1 MATRSVKKAGTE
13 FKKTTASVKKST
25 AAIDKTV
32 AATSKSSSGF
42 KKLASDIGKVALGV
56 NQSLGVLRSFRGVL
70 DSTAGGL
77 LRAHDANVVALNSI
91 RPFTESVEEA
101 TLVHNMFRE
110 SAINTGVGV
119 EALSD
124 TFKNLRVATESAGFG
139 VGKVVGLT
147 QDLAKTLRASGT
159 TVGAASGALRQL
171 GQAFSAGAL
180 RGEEFNSI
188 MENMALLATGLE
200 VSLGVGRGELRALA
214 MQGKITSDAL
224 SDAIEIAG
232 EKADKIIKGMAATFS
247 TLGTS
252 MSTVLGQAV
261 EGSTTFEIFSSV
273 VESFDKSLKSGNKA
287 IAEFISILIDTV
299 SGIVAVGAALATYF
313 VIKKAITAVVVA
325 FTFLKTALVAA
336 RVAMIAFNLTNPI
349 GWMLTLTTLVASV
362 TKMFGLWG
370 DEAEEVSKK
379 VDGLTQDVK
388 KIDVAFEH
396 LGVTISTKTGLKTVY
411 EDLKKTNEEI
421 IKLIPNAFIID
432 NMWKELSKSH
442 PLQTFGGFDL
452 TSNVYN
458 EIDERVAKVQ
468 ELADIYEKLDKLKID
483 KGLLGKAKKIVD
495 QEKINA
501 LTLKE
506 IELTLKSNGYMSDSA
521 RLAKIIYDNLNNA
534 KEKNI
539 KQLTQEMTLQER
551 ILALLKDTNKTIDE
565 RKLRDRV
572 VEGAITQAVMD
583 GNVDVV
589 NELSRG
595 DSKIDRDIE
604 LFDLQQESEKEKRQ
618 DAIEFYDLS
627 LLQFQEMNNRVSDIP
642 SIVSGFGS
650 NLYGRI
656 GESFENK
663 SFGLQDVSLI
673 TGDLLGQINESIYS
687 KSFEGLASKIVGES
701 PEQIAAREQ
710 LEAAKRQLDATN
722 KSVLPWLA

>member
-1 MATRSVKKAGTE
+1 MAGNAPRIKVTVDAREVKALKENLDKLSKSSGRYTKESKKSNVASKAVSGALKKTASSTNMATRSVKKAGTE

-232 EKADKIIKGMAATFS
+232 EKADKNY
-247 TLGTS
+247 
-252 MSTVLGQAV
+252 Q
-261 EGSTTFEIFSSV
+261 
-273 VESFDKSLKSGNKA
+273 GNGCN
-287 IAEFISILIDTV
+287 L
-299 SGIVAVGAALATYF
+299 
-313 VIKKAITAVVVA
+313 
-325 FTFLKTALVAA
+325 
-336 RVAMIAFNLTNPI
+336 FNA
-349 GWMLTLTTLVASV
+349 GH
-362 TKMFGLWG
+362 
-370 DEAEEVSKK
+370 
-379 VDGLTQDVK
+379 
-388 KIDVAFEH
+388 IDVN
-396 LGVTISTKTGLKTVY
+396 GVRS
-411 EDLKKTNEEI
+411 
-421 IKLIPNAFIID
+421 
-432 NMWKELSKSH
+432 
-442 PLQTFGGFDL
+442 
-452 TSNVYN
+452 
-458 EIDERVAKVQ
+458 
-468 ELADIYEKLDKLKID
+468 
-483 KGLLGKAKKIVD
+483 
-495 QEKINA
+495 
-501 LTLKE
+501 
-506 IELTLKSNGYMSDSA
+506 
-521 RLAKIIYDNLNNA
+521 
-534 KEKNI
+534 
-539 KQLTQEMTLQER
+539 
-551 ILALLKDTNKTIDE
+551 
-565 RKLRDRV
+565 
-572 VEGAITQAVMD
+572 
-583 GNVDVV
+583 
-589 NELSRG
+589 SR
-595 DSKIDRDIE
+595 
-604 LFDLQQESEKEKRQ
+604 
-618 DAIEFYDLS
+618 
-627 LLQFQEMNNRVSDIP
+627 
-642 SIVSGFGS
+642 
-650 NLYGRI
+650 
-656 GESFENK
+656 
-663 SFGLQDVSLI
+663 
-673 TGDLLGQINESIYS
+673 
-687 KSFEGLASKIVGES
+687 
-701 PEQIAAREQ
+701 
-710 LEAAKRQLDATN
+710 
-722 KSVLPWLA
+722 